1 MDGTTNTAV
10 MHFADIAITADSAW
24 EEPLVPLTN
33 LDARAFGTAR
43 PTLPEFDLGQIS
55 TFGIILADGM
65 DGPFSFAI
73 DRIDACAAS

>member
-1 MDGTTNTAV
+1 
-10 MHFADIAITADSAW
+10 MHFADIAITADSEW

-55 TFGIILADGM
+55 TFGIILADGI